1 VRDLVAF
8 LKDLDSDMPIV
19 GGKFGS
25 WYDLAIPEICQAAGL
40 REREWD
46 EDGAIDDGPTIPV
59 LFLDS
64 TV

>member
-1 VRDLVAF
+1 
-8 LKDLDSDMPIV
+8 MPIV

-25 WYDLAIPEICQAAGL
+25 WYDLAIPEVCQAAGL

-46 EDGAIDDGPTIPV
+46 DDGAIDDGPTIPV